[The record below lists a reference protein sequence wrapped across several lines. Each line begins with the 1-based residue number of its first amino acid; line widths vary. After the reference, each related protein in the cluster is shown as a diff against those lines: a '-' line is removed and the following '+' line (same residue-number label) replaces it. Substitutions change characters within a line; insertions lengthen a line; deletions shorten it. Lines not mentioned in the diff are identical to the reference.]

1 MKRSTKIV
9 SVIIIFFLIIAI
21 VIVGRQ
27 MMGAHFSKKFGIRP
41 PPGIIV
47 TTVNNFN
54 FTEKIETFGT
64 AIPNKTRA
72 YNIEKYQVL
81 SPIEFN
87 KKVKKGEIIAKLK
100 SRNILA
106 PFDGIVGKRD
116 FSNDLE
122 VSKSSIVINIEDTS
136 IIFSDLNIPETYSS
150 VVKKGL
156 PIEASFSGYKNKIYE
171 GKIDSVASRINADTR
186 SLSIRIKIIN
196 DESELIPGALLS
208 VKIKC
213 NERNSLSVPD
223 TSVILEGSKV
233 YVYKVLED
241 NTVKKTEIQIG
252 LRNLANLEII
262 SGLEKGD
269 IIVAEGL
276 KKVRPGLKIKPIKN

>member
-1 MKRSTKIV
+1 
-9 SVIIIFFLIIAI
+9 
-21 VIVGRQ
+21 
-27 MMGAHFSKKFGIRP
+27 MMGAHFSKKFGKRP

-47 TTVNNFN
+47 TTVNNFT
-54 FTEKIETFGT
+54 FAEKIETFGS

-116 FSNDLE
+116 FSNDLV

-171 GKIDSVASRINADTR
+171 GEIDSVASRINADTR

-208 VKIKC
+208 VKIKY

>member
-1 MKRSTKIV
+1 
-9 SVIIIFFLIIAI
+9 
-21 VIVGRQ
+21 
-27 MMGAHFSKKFGIRP
+27 MMGAHFSKKFGKRP

-47 TTVNNFN
+47 TTVNNFT

-116 FSNDLE
+116 FSNDLV

-171 GKIDSVASRINADTR
+171 GEIDSIASRINADTR

-213 NERNSLSVPD
+213 NERNRKKPLNKTNIRDNLSQ
-223 TSVILEGSKV
+223 VINDNSQIEQAMQLIMNNREIVKSYVLTKPKSK
-233 YVYKVLED
+233 K
-241 NTVKKTEIQIG
+241 NTTTNI
-252 LRNLANLEII
+252 L
-262 SGLEKGD
+262 
-269 IIVAEGL
+269 
-276 KKVRPGLKIKPIKN
+276 PIDPS

>member
-1 MKRSTKIV
+1 MKRSTKI
-9 SVIIIFFLIIAI
+9 STAIILFFLIIAAI
-21 VIVGRQ
+21 IIARHIIGL
-27 MMGAHFSKKFGIRP
+27 HFQKKFGTRP

-47 TTVNNFN
+47 TTVKNFN
-54 FTEKIETFGT
+54 FAEKIETFGT
-64 AIPNKTRA
+64 AIPNKTKA
-72 YNIEKYQVL
+72 YNIEKYQIL

-106 PFDGIVGKRD
+106 PFDGVVGKRD
-116 FSNDLE
+116 FSDDIM
-122 VSKSSIVINIEDTS
+122 VSKSSMVINIEDSS
-136 IIFSDLNIPETYSS
+136 IIFSDLNIPETYAS
-150 VVKKGL
+150 VIKKGL

-171 GKIDSVASRINADTR
+171 GEIDSVASRINIDTR

-196 DESELIPGALLS
+196 DKFELIPGALLA
-208 VKIKC
+208 VKIKY
-213 NERNSLSVPD
+213 NERNSVSVPD
-223 TSVILEGSKV
+223 TSVILEGNKV

-241 NTVKKTEIQIG
+241 NTVKKSEIQIG

-269 IIVAEGL
+269 VIVAEGL
-276 KKVRPGLKIKPIKN
+276 KKVRSGLKIKQIKN

>member
-27 MMGAHFSKKFGIRP
+27 MMGAHFSKKFGGRP

-122 VSKSSIVINIEDTS
+122 VSKSSMVINIEDTS

>member
-1 MKRSTKIV
+1 MKRSTKI
-9 SVIIIFFLIIAI
+9 SIVIILFVLIIAG
-21 VIVGRQ
+21 VITARYMIGL
-27 MMGAHFSKKFGIRP
+27 HFQKKFGARP
-41 PPGIIV
+41 APGIIV

-64 AIPNKTRA
+64 AIPNKTKA
-72 YNIEKYQVL
+72 YNIEKYQIL

-87 KKVKKGEIIAKLK
+87 KKVKKGEVIAKLK

-106 PFDGIVGKRD
+106 PFDGVVGKRD
-116 FSNDLE
+116 FSNDIE
-122 VSKSSIVINIEDTS
+122 VSKSSMVINIEDSS
-136 IIFSDLNIPETYSS
+136 IIFSDLNIPETYAS
-150 VVKKGL
+150 VMKKGL

-171 GKIDSVASRINADTR
+171 GEIDSVASRINTDTR

-196 DESELIPGALLS
+196 EESELIPGALLS
-208 VKIKC
+208 VKIKY

-233 YVYKVLED
+233 YVYKLLED
-241 NTVKKTEIQIG
+241 NTVKKSEIQIG

-262 SGLEKGD
+262 SGLQKGD

>member
-1 MKRSTKIV
+1 
-9 SVIIIFFLIIAI
+9 
-21 VIVGRQ
+21 
-27 MMGAHFSKKFGIRP
+27 MMGAHFSKKFGKRP

-47 TTVNNFN
+47 TTVNNFT

-136 IIFSDLNIPETYSS
+136 IIFSDLNIPEPYSS

-223 TSVILEGSKV
+223 TSVILEASKV

>member
-1 MKRSTKIV
+1 MKRSTKI
-9 SVIIIFFLIIAI
+9 STVIILFFLIIAAI
-21 VIVGRQ
+21 IIARHMIGL
-27 MMGAHFSKKFGIRP
+27 HFQKKFGTRP

-47 TTVNNFN
+47 TTVKNFN

-64 AIPNKTRA
+64 AIPNKTKA
-72 YNIEKYQVL
+72 YNIEKYQIV

-100 SRNILA
+100 SKNILA
-106 PFDGIVGKRD
+106 PFDGVVGKRD
-116 FSNDLE
+116 FSNDIM
-122 VSKSSIVINIEDTS
+122 VSKSSMVINIEDSS
-136 IIFSDLNIPETYSS
+136 IIFSDINIPETYAS
-150 VVKKGL
+150 VIKKGL

-171 GKIDSVASRINADTR
+171 GEIDSVASRINIDTR

-196 DESELIPGALLS
+196 NEFELIPGALLA
-208 VKIKC
+208 VKIKY
-213 NERNSLSVPD
+213 NERNSVSVPD
-223 TSVILEGSKV
+223 TSVILEGNKV

-241 NTVKKTEIQIG
+241 NTVKKSEIQIG

-269 IIVAEGL
+269 VIVAEGL
-276 KKVRPGLKIKPIKN
+276 KKVRPGLIIKPIKN